1 MCSLVIV
8 WFRKVLILGYGCQQ
22 YIWGPDAEKFN
33 PERLANG
40 ISGACRSPK
49 AYIPFGVG
57 QRICPGQSL
66 AIAEMKI
73 MYALILSN
81 FSLSLSPNHRHP
93 PRLNL
98 QLEPEN
104 GVDLIIPSE
113 DMREPK
119 LLVHCA

>member
-1 MCSLVIV
+1 MHRLYPGVAFVSRQALKDVQLGDSLVPKGV
-8 WFRKVLILGYGCQQ
+8 NTW
-22 YIWGPDAEKFN
+22 IWMPTV
-33 PERLANG
+33 
-40 ISGACRSPK
+40 SK